1 MKRIYLKLASIVL
14 YIGALIIV
22 LEVNVLSLF
31 SLKLL
36 LLVIG
41 GAIVLTLPY
50 YSNKLSKKEISDII
64 GRKALEA
71 GYIQTFILL
80 FMCLSKQKEVE
91 SLFRHIALNCR
102 PLLYG
107 YCFYILMFNNEAEQ
121 ETQNKE
127 KIEVVSSEVCSKKC
141 KEEIAVSEE
150 MEALHMRQSCN
161 DKEDTNDIIEKE
173 IYAPCKI
180 ELTNTEINDKLRV
193 MGLTKREAEIAYA
206 IIKGMTNREIAEQYY
221 VSEATVKKHVS
232 HIFEKLGI
240 QKREEIRWRVYQDD
254 SDCK

>member
-1 MKRIYLKLASIVL
+1 MKRIYLKLGSIIL
-14 YIGALIIV
+14 YMSALIIV

-36 LLVIG
+36 LLVIA
-41 GAIVLTLPY
+41 GAIVLTFPY
-50 YSNKLSKKEISDII
+50 YSSKLSRKEISDII

-80 FMCLSKQKEVE
+80 FMCLSKQKEIE
-91 SLFRHIALNCR
+91 SLFKHIALNCR

-107 YCFYILMFNNEAEQ
+107 YCFYILMLNDEVEQ
-121 ETQNKE
+121 ETKNKE
-127 KIEVVSSEVCSKKC
+127 QVEWVSSEVYSKKC
-141 KEEIAVSEE
+141 KEEATVSEQ
-150 MEALHMRQSCN
+150 MEALHIQKSYN
-161 DKEDTNDIIEKE
+161 NKEDTNDSIEKE

-180 ELTNTEINDKLRV
+180 ELTNAEINDKLRV

-240 QKREEIRWRVYQDD
+240 QKREEIQRCVYQDYFNH
-254 SDCK
+254 K